1 MELLD
6 KNGLTEAAYL
16 ANYRPGDYP
25 RPSVTAD
32 MAVFREGAAGWELL
46 LIRRGG
52 HPFLGKWALPGG
64 FSEPGETVDETA
76 ARELREET
84 RLAGLPL
91 TPVGFFSQ
99 PGRDKR
105 GWTMS
110 EAFAATLP
118 EDGPA
123 PMAGDDAREAAWFSV
138 DSRWENGMVLL
149 SFAGPE
155 RFEAKLTRNGAYAFS
170 ILDTGGLAFDHA
182 HIIAQ
187 AMEKMGLLQPEPVDY
202 DTLNAQLAALVEG
215 VPHPLANL
223 SNAAALLW
231 ESLGGINWAG
241 FYLLEGD
248 KLILGP
254 FMGKPACIEIP
265 LNKGVCGAAA
275 RANATQLVPDVH
287 AFPGHIACDSASR
300 SEIVIPLRKSG
311 VVFGVLDIDSPL
323 LHRFNETD
331 KTGLEAFAR
340 ILEKTLEGLPEVRS

>member
-1 MELLD
+1 MELID
-6 KNGLTEAAYL
+6 KDGLTEAEYL
-16 ANYRPGDYP
+16 AAYRPGDYP

-32 MAVFREGAAGWELL
+32 MAVFREGAGGAELL

-64 FSEPGETVDETA
+64 FCEPGETVDEAA

-84 RLAGLPL
+84 NLSGLPL

-99 PGRDKR
+99 PNRDKR

-110 EAFAATLP
+110 EGFATRLP
-118 EDGPA
+118 GDGPE
-123 PMAGDDAREAAWFSV
+123 PKAGDDAREAGWFRV
-138 DSRWENGMVLL
+138 DSRWAEGVLTL

-155 RFEAKLTRNGAYAFS
+155 TFEAKLIREGAYAFS

-182 HIIAQ
+182 HIIAR
-187 AMEKMGLLQPEPVDY
+187 AMVKLGLLQPEPADY
-202 DTLNAQLAALVEG
+202 ETLNAQLASLVEG

-223 SNAAALLW
+223 ANAAALLW

-241 FYLLEGD
+241 FYRLEGET
-248 KLILGP
+248 LVLGP

-265 LNKGVCGAAA
+265 LKKGVCGAAA
-275 RANATQLVPDVH
+275 RLNETQLVPDVH

-300 SEIVIPLRKSG
+300 SEIVVPLRKEG
-311 VVFGVLDIDSPL
+311 KVFGVLDIDSPL
-323 LHRFNETD
+323 LHRFTEAD
-331 KTGLEAFAR
+331 RAGLEAFAR
-340 ILEKTLEGLPEVRS
+340 ILEGAVE

>member
-6 KNGLTEAAYL
+6 ANGLTEAEYL
-16 ANYRPGDYP
+16 AGYRQGDYP

-32 MAVFREGAAGWELL
+32 MAVFREGERGMELL

-84 RLAGLPL
+84 NLEGLPL
-91 TPVGFFSQ
+91 TPFGFFSM
-99 PGRDKR
+99 PGRDVR
-105 GWTMS
+105 AWTMS
-110 EAFAATLP
+110 EGFAAILP
-118 EDGPA
+118 ADSPEPV
-123 PMAGDDAREAAWFSV
+123 AGDDARETGWFTV
-138 DSRWENGMVLL
+138 DSRWESGVLTL
-149 SFAGPE
+149 SFDGPE
-155 RFEAKLTRNGAYAFS
+155 QFEARLTRDGAYAFS

-187 AMEKMGLLQPEPVDY
+187 AMEKMGLLQPESVDY
-202 DTLNAQLAALVEG
+202 DTLNAQLASLVEG

-231 ESLGGINWAG
+231 NSLGGINWAG
-241 FYLLEGD
+241 FYLMEGE
-248 KLILGP
+248 KLVLGP

-265 LNKGVCGAAA
+265 LHKGVCGAAA
-275 RANATQLVPDVH
+275 RTDATELVPDVH

-300 SEIVIPLRKSG
+300 SEIVVPLHREG
-311 VVFGVLDIDSPL
+311 RVWGVLDIDSPL
-323 LHRFNETD
+323 LHRFTEAD
-331 KTGLEAFAR
+331 RAGLEAFAR
-340 ILEKTLEGLPEVRS
+340 ILEKAL